1 MRLHCFG
8 LLVALS
14 LASCGAPTPNRA
26 TVNERFPSVVGESLE
41 GVEIRVPE
49 DLNSGMT
56 VLLVGYKQR
65 AQFDCDRWLLGLA
78 QAETPVGVR
87 EIPTIDGMLPG
98 MFSGT
103 IDSGMRSGIP
113 NEDWGSVVTVY
124 GAGAAELVRFT
135 GNENGGNARVML
147 LDDEGFVLWFHDRG
161 YSATKLL
168 ELDLTIRG
176 FSDSIQTDG
185 DSK

>member
-1 MRLHCFG
+1 
-8 LLVALS
+8 
-14 LASCGAPTPNRA
+14 
-26 TVNERFPSVVGESLE
+26 
-41 GVEIRVPE
+41 
-49 DLNSGMT
+49 
-56 VLLVGYKQR
+56 
-65 AQFDCDRWLLGLA
+65 
-78 QAETPVGVR
+78 VR

-147 LDDEGFVLWFHDRG
+147 LDDEGVVLWFHDRG

>member
-49 DLNSGMT
+49 DLSSGMT

-65 AQFDCDRWLLGLA
+65 A
-78 QAETPVGVR
+78 V
-87 EIPTIDGMLPG
+87 
-98 MFSGT
+98 
-103 IDSGMRSGIP
+103 
-113 NEDWGSVVTVY
+113 
-124 GAGAAELVRFT
+124 
-135 GNENGGNARVML
+135 
-147 LDDEGFVLWFHDRG
+147 
-161 YSATKLL
+161 
-168 ELDLTIRG
+168 
-176 FSDSIQTDG
+176 
-185 DSK
+185 